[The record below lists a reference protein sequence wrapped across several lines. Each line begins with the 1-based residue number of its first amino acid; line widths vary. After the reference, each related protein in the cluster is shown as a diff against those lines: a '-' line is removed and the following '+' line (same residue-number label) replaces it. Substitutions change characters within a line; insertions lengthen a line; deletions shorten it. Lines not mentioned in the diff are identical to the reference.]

1 MGTIIGFTKHV
12 NSYLNVSENKNI
24 KLYDSFLIYFDHTTA
39 TISRYLLNRELVNRD
54 NKLMNILKE
63 EDFIRYSPP
72 TLNKFHKSEYEN
84 INDYFFNT
92 FFADKMLTLEEVN
105 KKKKRRNNYLF

>member
-24 KLYDSFLIYFDHTTA
+24 KLYNSFLIYFDHTTA

-72 TLNKFHKSEYEN
+72 TLNKFHLSEYEN
-84 INDYFFNT
+84 INDYFFYRC
-92 FFADKMLTLEEVN
+92 FADKILTPEEVN
-105 KKKKRRNNYLF
+105 KKKKKK